1 MRSGENP
8 RRSGAAAAGQSGCAD
23 YGRDWIS
30 VIGLP
35 KDSQA
40 RMAEPDNAAS
50 EPRIRSATVADVRA
64 VAQIVEDAYC
74 VYVPRMGK
82 PPGPMLDDYSAR
94 VTEGVVW
101 VVEEGT
107 TVVGILVLLPKPDH
121 LLLDN
126 IAVARARQ
134 GLGFGRL
141 LLAFAEAEAMR
152 RGYREIHLYTHETMT
167 ENQRLYAA
175 IGYEETGRGTE
186 AGYERVFMRKQLGE

>member
-35 KDSQA
+35 KESEA

-107 TVVGILVLLPKPDH
+107 T
-121 LLLDN
+121 
-126 IAVARARQ
+126 
-134 GLGFGRL
+134 
-141 LLAFAEAEAMR
+141 
-152 RGYREIHLYTHETMT
+152 
-167 ENQRLYAA
+167 
-175 IGYEETGRGTE
+175 
-186 AGYERVFMRKQLGE
+186 